1 MGSVAEWFIAVV
13 FKTVLGT
20 SAKTTDPRGFESHR
34 FRTNSD
40 HESATPAPCRKTGE
54 LTPEIGE
61 PGCAYIPS
69 W

>member
-1 MGSVAEWFIAVV
+1 MESVAEWFIAAV
-13 FKTVLGT
+13 FKTGRGM
-20 SAKTTDPRGFESHR
+20 SAKTKGHRGFESHR

-61 PGCAYIPS
+61 PGCAYIP
-69 W
+69 WW